1 MNILVT
7 NKFLFYKLIFKLII
21 NIFLS
26 LKLKLIVNERFHR
39 SVQALT
45 IFSTLQKKILNGY
58 WTSILSF

>member
-58 WTSILSF
+58 